1 MEPYIYILI
10 EIGICI
16 IISIILVFYY
26 SRRGTNPLA
35 LITAAATWCLNFILI
50 VFLPYDIYYTY
61 SGKEEDEVIKDI
73 LSAGYKFLYWTLFIC
88 SWIFVPLMQEYE
100 DSGDFTKKRKFI
112 RSIKNNMIFYGILGA
127 VAITFLVVG
136 FIIST
141 KETFFTLLF
150 NLMNCSYLIGL
161 LLFYFLIG
169 YSIIN
174 LPFKTFYKLNYQKQI
189 KYLEW
194 RAISLKNNLENI
206 QKELVD
212 DGYLLQATLEN
223 FSIMKRVNKSKSFEY
238 KEGDENL
245 EKNDEKSEDSKRRNS
260 SFSSQVLQDYSKVI
274 TERYDYLYNNANV
287 FGINLKRNT
296 VDNDK
301 DPLQNV
307 EELIKLNR
315 KINKNEWDD
324 LRIQIKLR
332 NQYKHWLTLSTVL
345 YETNQEHKKN
355 IEITSTINDDK
366 LLPNESNESESS
378 LENVIE
384 EGFIPCKDISKLTIL
399 YYQKLKRPLLF
410 IYLSLIVIGG
420 AIFLISQ
427 LGVIFKFSLYGYILQ
442 SVVDKDLGIIG
453 LHFFIMIPIIF
464 LFVMSIYTFFK
475 LKISGYFYMYKNRQ
489 TDSVSLMYFS
499 TNLCRISFPICLD
512 FIFNINYAFEE
523 DDNNSNKNSKNE
535 TNTEAN
541 LASNIFLNITS
552 SLMSNMS
559 DNITENFKKN
569 VTHIQTIL
577 DFHKEDETNYFFKI
591 YRKSWLILGVY
602 VLILIFKIPQRI
614 AKLCGK
620 KIFEAESDETFNEIK
635 EGHDYYMELNKKY
648 DGGVMPKE
656 NLILPEDKY
665 DK

>member
-1 MEPYIYILI
+1 MEPYVYILI

-591 YRKSWLILGVY
+591 YRKSWIILGVY

-635 EGHDYYMELNKKY
+635 EGHDYYMELNKVDVLLNMHY
-648 DGGVMPKE
+648 
-656 NLILPEDKY
+656 
-665 DK
+665 

>member
-1 MEPYIYILI
+1 MEPYIYILL

-16 IISIILVFYY
+16 IISILLVLYY
-26 SRRGTNPLA
+26 SRRGTNPLV
-35 LITAAATWCLNFILI
+35 LITAATTWCLNFILI
-50 VFLPYDIYYTY
+50 VFLPYDIFYTY
-61 SGKEEDEVIKDI
+61 SGKEEDEIIKDI
-73 LSAGYKFLYWTLFIC
+73 LSIGYKFLYWTLFIC

-100 DSGDFTKKRKFI
+100 DSGDFTKKRKLI
-112 RSIKNNMIFYGILGA
+112 RSIKNNLIFYGILAA

-136 FIIST
+136 IIIST
-141 KETFFTLLF
+141 SETFWTLLF
-150 NLMNCSYLIGL
+150 NIMNCSYLIGL

-174 LPFKTFYKLNYQKQI
+174 LPIKTFYKIDYEKQI

-194 RAISLKNNLENI
+194 RAVSLKNNLEKI

-238 KEGDENL
+238 NEVDENSDKSG
-245 EKNDEKSEDSKRRNS
+245 EKNEDSKRRNS
-260 SFSSQVLQDYSKVI
+260 SFSSQILQDYSKVI
-274 TERYDYLYNNANV
+274 TERYDYLYNNAKV

-332 NQYKHWLTLSTVL
+332 NQYKHWLTLSTVI
-345 YETNQEHKKN
+345 YETNKEQKKN

-366 LLPNESNESESS
+366 LLPNENNENESSS
-378 LENVIE
+378 SNIIE
-384 EGFIPCKDISKLTIL
+384 DGFYPCKDISKFTIL
-399 YYQKLKRPLLF
+399 YYQKFKRPLLV

-420 AIFLISQ
+420 FIFLISQ
-427 LGVIFKFSLYGYILQ
+427 IGAIFKFSLYGRILK
-442 SVVDKDLGIIG
+442 SVIKKDLGIIG

-512 FIFNINYAFEE
+512 FIFNINYAFEK
-523 DDNNSNKNSKNE
+523 DNKNIDKNIKNE
-535 TNTEAN
+535 TKILSNILFNLLSNITDNNTEN
-541 LASNIFLNITS
+541 
-552 SLMSNMS
+552 
-559 DNITENFKKN
+559 NITEHYYRN

-577 DFHKEDETNYFFKI
+577 EFHKEDETNYFFKI
-591 YRKSWLILGVY
+591 YRKSWIILGIY

-620 KIFEAESDETFNEIK
+620 KIFEAESDDSLNEIN

-648 DGGVMPKE
+648 EGGVMPKE
-656 NLILPEDKY
+656 NLVLPTDKY
-665 DK
+665 NN

>member
-1 MEPYIYILI
+1 MEPYVYILI
-10 EIGICI
+10 EICICL
-16 IISIILVFYY
+16 IISIALVFYY

-35 LITAAATWCLNFILI
+35 LITAAITWCLNFILI
-50 VFLPYDIYYTY
+50 VFLPYDIFYTY
-61 SGKEEDEVIKDI
+61 SGKEEDEVIKNL
-73 LSAGYKFLYWTLFIC
+73 LSIGYKFLYWTLFIC

-112 RSIKNNMIFYGILGA
+112 RSIKNNIIFYGILG
-127 VAITFLVVG
+127 VIAITFLVFG
-136 FIIST
+136 FIYWGGIEALKSVVY
-141 KETFFTLLF
+141 

-174 LPFKTFYKLNYQKQI
+174 LPIKTFYKINYEKQI

-194 RAISLKNNLENI
+194 RAIALKNNLEKI

-212 DGYLLQATLEN
+212 DGYLLQSTLEN
-223 FSIMKRVNKSKSFEY
+223 FSIMKRVNKSKSYED
-238 KEGDENL
+238 DEV
-245 EKNDEKSEDSKRRNS
+245 DEKSNKSEEKNVEKRRKS
-260 SFSSQVLQDYSKVI
+260 SFSSQNIQDYSKVI

-301 DPLQNV
+301 EPLQNV

-332 NQYKHWLTLSTVL
+332 NQYKHWLTLSTVI
-345 YETNQEHKKN
+345 YETNQEQKNN

-366 LLPNESNESESS
+366 LLPNENNQSEPFT
-378 LENVIE
+378 ENIIDK
-384 EGFIPCKDISKLTIL
+384 GFYPCKDISKFTIL
-399 YYQKLKRPLLF
+399 YYQKFKRPLLI
-410 IYLSLIVIGG
+410 IYLSSIVICGL
-420 AIFLISQ
+420 IFLISQ
-427 LGVIFKFSLYGYILQ
+427 IGGYFKKSLYGYILK
-442 SVVDKDLGIIG
+442 SVINKDLGIIG

-489 TDSVSLMYFS
+489 TDSVTLMYFS

-512 FIFNINYAFEE
+512 FIFNINYAF
-523 DDNNSNKNSKNE
+523 DNDNISSNDENKNFV
-535 TNTEAN
+535 
-541 LASNIFLNITS
+541 SNVLLNITS
-552 SLMSNMS
+552 
-559 DNITENFKKN
+559 NIMQNLSENISENNKRN

-577 DFHKEDETNYFFKI
+577 EFHKKDETNYFFKI
-591 YRKSWLILGVY
+591 YSHSSMILGIY

-620 KIFEAESDETFNEIK
+620 KIFATESDESINEIN

-648 DGGVMPKE
+648 EGGVMPEE
-656 NLILPEDKY
+656 NLILPKDKY